1 MDFSR
6 STVASKFFRRSP
18 PLLSWLMRF
27 GLASVLGSDVL
38 TVYGSGADGAEFDLR
53 FFDTCGHIAIISEE
67 EMYGL
72 RIQKQPMN

>member
-1 MDFSR
+1 
-6 STVASKFFRRSP
+6 
-18 PLLSWLMRF
+18 MRF

-38 TVYGSGADGAEFDLR
+38 TVCSSGADGAEFDLR

-67 EMYGL
+67 EIYGL